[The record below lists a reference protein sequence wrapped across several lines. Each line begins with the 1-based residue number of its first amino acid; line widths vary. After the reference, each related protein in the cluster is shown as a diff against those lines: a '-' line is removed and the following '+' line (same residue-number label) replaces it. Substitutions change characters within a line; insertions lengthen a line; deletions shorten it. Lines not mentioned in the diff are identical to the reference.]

1 MSRAVRGNPPP
12 QHQTAAARQNEYFVP
27 RDGID
32 REVITAD
39 ICRYLGNDA
48 LVRPGTY
55 EHPDG
60 RLTQGYFITAYRNL
74 TSAMIQDLKA
84 DSARW
89 DAERRAASRSR
100 PGVGGA
106 SIPRGD
112 VDGYRSSEIHQQRQH
127 YGPTAD
133 GQYADPMAVDPPSYN
148 YSSGQMQPPAVRYP
162 GTGNSGYNGVNSSAS
177 YASHQ
182 AAHQPRYEA
191 QPAAYSNNPVSAV
204 QYSVPQQS
212 YSPGP
217 PDVNMYGAATMT
229 SGSGMVSQAPFGQ
242 VSSAQDQAPY
252 VRGAAF
258 AAQAGMNPMVTSSAG
273 SSRNMYATAGGAGY
287 PTPAEYGYAQT
298 GGVPVNT
305 AGYAAGY
312 TQPQDI
318 LYGRGNQNQTP
329 SQTGYSAAVPATQ
342 YKEVQSH
349 PPVGNQNAAASP
361 ARNSVGPT
369 STAQV
374 QTSSSGQTSASTAT
388 HAHTRRDR
396 DGDRHRSGR
405 DADRDRDRDRDSD
418 RHAAERQAHRHR
430 NR

>member
-1 MSRAVRGNPPP
+1 
-12 QHQTAAARQNEYFVP
+12 
-27 RDGID
+27 
-32 REVITAD
+32 
-39 ICRYLGNDA
+39 
-48 LVRPGTY
+48 
-55 EHPDG
+55 
-60 RLTQGYFITAYRNL
+60 
-74 TSAMIQDLKA
+74 MIQDLKA

-100 PGVGGA
+100 PGVGGGTKLSSHPFTASLVRRSNSPTA

-127 YGPTAD
+127 YGPTTD
-133 GQYADPMAVDPPSYN
+133 GQYGDAMAVDPPSYN
-148 YSSGQMQPPAVRYP
+148 YSSGQMQPPPTVRYP
-162 GTGNSGYNGVNSSAS
+162 GTGNSGYNGVNSSGSFA
-177 YASHQ
+177 AHQ

-191 QPAAYSNNPVSAV
+191 QQAPYSNNPVSAV
-204 QYSVPQQS
+204 QYGVSQQS

-217 PDVNMYGAATMT
+217 PDVNMYGAANMPAA
-229 SGSGMVSQAPFGQ
+229 SGMVSQAPFGQ
-242 VSSAQDQAPY
+242 VPSAQDQAPY

-258 AAQAGMNPMVTSSAG
+258 AAQAGMNPMATSSAG
-273 SSRNMYATAGGAGY
+273 PSRNMYATAGGTGY
-287 PTPAEYGYAQT
+287 PAAAEYSYAQT
-298 GGVPVNT
+298 GGVPVNA

-318 LYGRGNQNQTP
+318 LYGRGSSSQSPNTISAPSDYLASPTGNQTQAQT
-329 SQTGYSAAVPATQ
+329 QTGYSTAVPAAQ

-349 PPVGNQNAAASP
+349 PQVGNQNAATSP
-361 ARNSVGPT
+361 SRNSVGPP

-374 QTSSSGQTSASTAT
+374 QTPSSGQTTSSTAA

-396 DGDRHRSGR
+396 DSDRHRNGR
-405 DADRDRDRDRDSD
+405 DADRDRDRDTD